1 MEIAQVSEIYLND
14 PESSTDA
21 APSSVI
27 VNSYM
32 GVAGNR
38 GTYVIPGL
46 GNPTVYD
53 FENAF
58 IIGVDGQ
65 PQFITPQPFDWFIN
79 LKPSDPD
86 YLTVYQLDKNG
97 ENWSRVLKLTPNN
110 YSTNFVGTFVA
121 GQNVATVT
129 VPKLALVLE
138 QLFGNFNDISNFSV
152 KRIPTVLETVNSV
165 SSESAMLSISPA
177 TVGQYA
183 FRTDISQF
191 FRLVA
196 ADASIIDNWQA
207 ELSLNFDIDIES
219 IFPATPYPVAIGFEL
234 GAAAATETDYVF
246 PFLITAAEL
255 QPLPTGFTPVSGDR
269 IIHVTINVI

>member
-14 PESSTDA
+14 PESATDI
-21 APSSVI
+21 APSSVT

-32 GVAGNR
+32 GLPGER

-53 FENAF
+53 FQNAF

-79 LKPSDPD
+79 LKPTDPD
-86 YLTVYQLDKNG
+86 YLTVYQLDKDG
-97 ENWSRVLKLTPNN
+97 LNWNRVLKLTPNN
-110 YSTNFVGTFVA
+110 YSTNFVANFVA
-121 GQNVATVT
+121 GQNIATIT

-138 QLFGNFNDISNFSV
+138 QIFGDFNDISNFNV
-152 KRIPTVLETVNSV
+152 FRIPTVLETVSPV
-165 SSESAMLSISPA
+165 SSESAMLAISSP
-177 TVGQYA
+177 TLGQYA

-191 FRLVA
+191 FRLVSS
-196 ADASIIDNWQA
+196 DGSLIDSWQP
-207 ELSLNFDIDIES
+207 ELSLNFDIDIEN
-219 IFPATPYPVAIGFEL
+219 IPPGIPYPTAVGFEL

-246 PFLITAAEL
+246 PLVITAAEL
-255 QPLPTGFTPVSGDR
+255 QPLPTGLTAVSGER
-269 IIHVTINVI
+269 IVHVTINVI